1 MKYCLF
7 KTHVKQEKKKKKK
20 EMFYEI
26 FSHLSSSRNRRI
38 EISILQSTFDL

>member
-7 KTHVKQEKKKKKK
+7 KTHVKQEKKEKK
-20 EMFYEI
+20 MFYEI